1 MNWTKNDIAQAMGI
15 EAFDCAL
22 PQLWL
27 EDMAHQAEARL
38 GVTSE
43 KAYDEL
49 VSGVVWA
56 YEEPCQVGGMPVA
69 VTYAALHILV
79 QMTWFPSHLDN
90 PDNRAELAA
99 GIERIT
105 RAYATL
111 LQEGDR

>member
-1 MNWTKNDIAQAMGI
+1 MNWTKNDIARAMAI

-27 EDMAHQAEARL
+27 EDMAHKAEAQL
-38 GVTSE
+38 GTTFE

-56 YEEPCQVGGMPVA
+56 YEEPCRVMGMPVA

-79 QMTWFPSHLDN
+79 QMARESGHLDE
-90 PDNRAELAA
+90 PAA

-105 RAYATL
+105 RAHNTL
-111 LQEGDR
+111 LQEADR